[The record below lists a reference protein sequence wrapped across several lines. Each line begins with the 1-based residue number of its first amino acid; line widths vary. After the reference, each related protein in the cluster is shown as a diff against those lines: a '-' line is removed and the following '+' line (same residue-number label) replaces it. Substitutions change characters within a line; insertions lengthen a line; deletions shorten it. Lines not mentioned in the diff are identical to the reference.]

1 MELAEFLERPYGSR
15 SLVTFVA
22 EEDEEDS
29 NGRNRAIQA
38 VANDVVTDYPLLIRG
53 LSFYLAQK
61 AVEQLKKAWEND
73 IAITPIPR
81 DWSAEPTLP
90 PGHPRDDILYAAHPV
105 DAHTYIPVADFHRF
119 TFEHK
124 FAEAVR
130 ILMHLGAKTIK
141 VKRERGWGRD
151 FSSKVSAGIPE
162 AGGDAEGGAEASQG
176 TSEQLLYEAEFAGS
190 DNPSLAPDL
199 VWYPHEPTWKSIVE
213 GRMEFGLK
221 TFSMKVHY
229 NADFG
234 ANAEL
239 SVDAASSGFGVGGQ
253 FEKHESTVRS
263 IDGKFAPI

>member
-22 EEDEEDS
+22 EEDDENS

-38 VANDVVTDYPLLIRG
+38 VANDVVADYSLHIGG

-61 AVEQLKKAWEND
+61 AVEQLRKAWEND
-73 IAITPIPR
+73 VAVAPIPR
-81 DWSAEPTLP
+81 SWSAELTLP
-90 PGHPRDDILYAAHPV
+90 PGHPRDDVLYAAHPV
-105 DAHTYIPVADFHRF
+105 DPHTYIPVADFHRF

-124 FAEAVR
+124 FAEAIR
-130 ILMHLGAKTIK
+130 ILMHLGATTLK
-141 VKRERGWGRD
+141 VEREQGWGRN

-162 AGGDAEGGAEASQG
+162 AGVDAEGGAGAKQG
-176 TSEQLLYEAEFAGS
+176 TSDKLLYEAEFAGS
-190 DNPSLAPDL
+190 DNPSLPPGL

-229 NADFG
+229 NDDFG
-234 ANAEL
+234 VNAEL
-239 SVDAASSGFGVGGQ
+239 SVDATSSGFGVGGQ
-253 FEKHESTVRS
+253 FEKHESTVWS
-263 IDGKFAPI
+263 IEGEFAPT